1 MTPDHMGA
9 QDFVN
14 EFVWIWTRHEG
25 RLSVAARI
33 FGMSPEAL
41 AQRLYRA
48 KRTGIKVSFYNDINA
63 AGAK

>member
-1 MTPDHMGA
+1 MNPDHMSA
-9 QDFVN
+9 QKFVN
-14 EFVWIWTRHEG
+14 EFVWIWPRHEG

-48 KRTGIKVSFYNDINA
+48 KRTGIEVSFYNDTKA
-63 AGAK
+63 LQ